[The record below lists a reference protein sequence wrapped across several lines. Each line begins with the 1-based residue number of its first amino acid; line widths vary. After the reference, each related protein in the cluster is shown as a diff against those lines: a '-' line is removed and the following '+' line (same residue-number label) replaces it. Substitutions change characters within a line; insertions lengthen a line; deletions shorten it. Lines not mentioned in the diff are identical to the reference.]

1 MKFSQLIQAVRSNP
15 AAVVVPSAWAQ
26 GRASFGGL
34 VAALAYEAMSAKVS
48 DGRPVRSL
56 AITFVGPMEAEV
68 PASFEAEVLR
78 EGKAVSQM
86 FCRAVQTG
94 QTVAVVQGSFG
105 ASRES
110 AIDVAA
116 EPAPV
121 IKPAEEC
128 QELPF
133 LRGVTPEFTRFLAM
147 RWGIGSM
154 PFTNNPAREMGG
166 WVRFRGDVEDEPVEV
181 AHLLALVDAWPPA
194 VLPHLRSPVPG
205 SSLTWTIEFVQPL
218 PAVGTLEW
226 CLYRAEIEHARDGY
240 GHVSARLWTP
250 SGELVALSRQTVTVF
265 G

>member
-1 MKFSQLIQAVRSNP
+1 MRSNP

-86 FCRAVQTG
+86 FCRAVQNG
-94 QTVAVVQGSFG
+94 HTVAVVQGSFG